1 MKSIFT
7 EKKEA
12 QKNLALLIRNGKKA
26 ISDAFRK
33 RDPIADLR
41 FDQPS
46 ILKMRS
52 QYRHAHV
59 AYCLAR
65 GRKMKEVENVSHSP
79 LSRSAIE
86 SELTTYFS
94 HDEVESMLSEL
105 ASLGVFEKGGEK

>member
-1 MKSIFT
+1 MKNIFT

-26 ISDAFRK
+26 LSEAFRK
-33 RDPIADLR
+33 RDLTDLR
-41 FDQPS
+41 FDQPAM
-46 ILKMRS
+46 LKIRA

-65 GRKMKEVENVSHSP
+65 GRKMKQVENDSRTP
-79 LSRSAIE
+79 LSSSDME

-94 HDEVESMLSEL
+94 PDEVAARLAEL
-105 ASLGVFEKGGEK
+105 TSLGVFEKGGEK